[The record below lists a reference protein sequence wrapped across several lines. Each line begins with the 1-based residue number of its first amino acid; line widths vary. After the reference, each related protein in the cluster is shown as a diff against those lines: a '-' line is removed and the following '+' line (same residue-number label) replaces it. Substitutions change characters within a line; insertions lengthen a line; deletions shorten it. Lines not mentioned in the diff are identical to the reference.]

1 MTLAGRL
8 AEYIYGLRADRIP
21 SAVMHEAKRRVLDA
35 VACGLAATR
44 EESLAMARRVMDR
57 LAPSGRATILGT
69 GERTAPDLAAF
80 VNGFL
85 IRYLDYNDTYLSREA
100 LHPSDNL
107 AGLLAAGE
115 DAGASG
121 RDLLVA
127 LIAAYEIVC
136 RLADASSIRDRGW
149 EHVTYGTIAVAA
161 GAARLLGCGPQAIE
175 QAINIATTTGINLRQ
190 TRVGQLSMWKGAA
203 YGGAGRN
210 GVFAAYLARQGITG
224 PAPVF
229 EGRRGFMAQVS
240 GPLNI
245 PLMAGEAPAGNG
257 EDDLNRWEDESGRA
271 AEPADGA
278 RYRLLATDIKFWPA
292 EYHSQA
298 AIAAAL
304 DLRRGGVR
312 PELIDRVTIRTF
324 KVAVEIIGGEPE
336 KWAPHTRETADHSMP
351 YLVAAALLDGEITE
365 RQFIPERIGREDIRR
380 LMARTEVKEQP
391 DLTAAYPQGIPT
403 ILEVREVGGRAH
415 TARMDFPPGHSR
427 NPLTDA
433 QVDEKFVRLA
443 SPVLGDRTAR
453 ALSALRALETC
464 TDLRNLTP
472 LLVGAAH
479 EQGTHGRQRTR

>member
-1 MTLAGRL
+1 MTRAGRL
-8 AEYIYGLRADRIP
+8 AEYVYRLRPDRIP

-35 VACGLAATR
+35 VACGLAATQAAP
-44 EESLAMARRVMDR
+44 LAMARRAMDR
-57 LAPSGRATILGT
+57 LAPSGRATVLGT

-80 VNGFL
+80 VNGYL

-121 RDLLVA
+121 LDLLVA

-149 EHVTYGTIAVAA
+149 DHVTYGTIAVAA

-210 GVFAAYLARQGITG
+210 GVFAAYLAREGITG

-229 EGRRGFMAQVS
+229 EGVRGFMAQVS

-257 EDDLNRWEDESGRA
+257 EEEINRWEDESGRA
-271 AEPADGA
+271 AEPAEA
-278 RYRLLATDIKFWPA
+278 RYRLLDTDIKFWPA

-298 AIAAAL
+298 AIAVAL
-304 DLRRGGVR
+304 ALRNRGVR

-351 YLVAAALLDGEITE
+351 YLVAAALLDGEITD
-365 RQFIPERIGREDIRR
+365 RQFTPERIARKDIRR

-403 ILEVREVGGRAH
+403 ILEVCEPGGRVH
-415 TARMDFPPGHSR
+415 SARMDFPPGHRR

-443 SPVLGDRTAR
+443 SPVLGDRTGQ
-453 ALSALRALETC
+453 ALSALRALETW
-464 TDLRNLTP
+464 TDLGRLLP
-472 LLVGAAH
+472 LLVGGA
-479 EQGTHGRQRTR
+479 T